1 MNGRAKGNKEIQ
13 VPDLSAWSSLQ
24 RGCARDSGT
33 CAPTV
38 KRLSRGEEAFVCLA
52 CGLSCILQKDKGGGR
67 NLEERKEAKLGGW
80 SGEDEQCSV
89 RAKGEG
95 EVLQEEGKGKEGR
108 GRCGQLGSILL
119 A

>member
-38 KRLSRGEEAFVCLA
+38 KRLSRGC
-52 CGLSCILQKDKGGGR
+52 Q
-67 NLEERKEAKLGGW
+67 EAKKPLCAW
-80 SGEDEQCSV
+80 LV
-89 RAKGEG
+89 
-95 EVLQEEGKGKEGR
+95 V
-108 GRCGQLGSILL
+108 
-119 A
+119 